1 MTPKILA
8 VNLANYDTIIQFSK
22 RRKKKRQEK
31 VERNE
36 DRERKNNGTREAR
49 LDICQL

>member
-8 VNLANYDTIIQFSK
+8 VNLANYGTIIQLSK

-36 DRERKNNGTREAR
+36 DTERKNKGTREA
-49 LDICQL
+49 LF